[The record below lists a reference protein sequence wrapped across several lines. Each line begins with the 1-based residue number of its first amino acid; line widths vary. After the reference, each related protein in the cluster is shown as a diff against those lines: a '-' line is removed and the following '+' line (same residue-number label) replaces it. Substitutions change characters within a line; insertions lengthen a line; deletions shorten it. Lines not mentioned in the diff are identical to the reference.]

1 MRKNLNIMK
10 FLIVGASGFIGS
22 HTLRYIH
29 SLGYEVVGTTTSS
42 QQSNLVSFD
51 LCSDRI
57 KDRISLFQTDE
68 PVFGIICSAFSR
80 IDRCL
85 LEKEKSLEINV
96 KNTCRLLDD
105 FKHLG
110 IKPIFLSS
118 DHVYDGTLGYY
129 SEVDSPSPINEY
141 GKQKLIVENYLKEIF
156 LEDFLVFRL
165 SKIFGDNPKEA
176 HPLSDWYQKI
186 KAKQP
191 IVCIQSQ
198 IFSPTFVEDVAK
210 GIVLSC
216 QRNLSGIYHLAN
228 PQFFPRE
235 ELARQFAR
243 FLGQEVEVV
252 SKAQEEFGFADK
264 RPEKTYLDSTRFS
277 RETGMSFTSMREVF
291 EAFVQ
296 NLRTD
301 CSETIL

>member
-1 MRKNLNIMK
+1 MK

-22 HTLRYIH
+22 YTLHYIR
-29 SLGYEVVGTTTSS
+29 SLGYEVIGTKTNSK
-42 QQSNLVSFD
+42 QSNLVSFD
-51 LCSDRI
+51 LFSDRI
-57 KDRISLFQTDE
+57 QDCIDPTFFQTDR
-68 PVFGIICSAFSR
+68 PIFGIIFSAFSR
-80 IDRCL
+80 IDQCF
-85 LEKEKSLEINV
+85 LEQDKSSKINV

-118 DHVYDGTLGYY
+118 DHVYNGTLGYY
-129 SEVDSPSPINEY
+129 SEADTPNPINEY
-141 GKQKLIVENYLKEIF
+141 GRQKLAVENYIQKIF
-156 LEDFLVFRL
+156 TDNFLVFRL

-176 HPLSDWYQKI
+176 HPFSDWYQKI
-186 KAKQP
+186 RNKQP
-191 IVCIQSQ
+191 IVCIQGQ

-243 FLGQEVEVV
+243 SLGQEVEVV

-264 RPEKTYLDSTRFS
+264 RPEKTYLDSTQFI

-291 EAFVQ
+291 ETFVQ
-296 NLRTD
+296 NLETD
-301 CSETIL
+301 CSETIR